1 MALVCKT
8 TPLLEAS
15 TSWGVIVSRHTLELF
30 MIDLIP
36 ITVISA
42 VSLFVIKEIVE
53 IFRKRKALKR
63 KVSAIKSLLVEEIE
77 LNHWVW
83 LQFSALV
90 ETIKDSPEGTQYC
103 ILSSKSGY
111 ERFEFLKPDGS
122 GGGKSFPKVSEIYYQ
137 KVILD
142 IAELDKEFYEK
153 SIEYNKAIADL
164 HHVRGN
170 VYESIDEINKSHHF
184 SQGFISYTEDELPDI
199 YAKMNSLYFY
209 CTGKKLEK
217 HRMR

>member
-1 MALVCKT
+1 M
-8 TPLLEAS
+8 
-15 TSWGVIVSRHTLELF
+15 ELF
-30 MIDLIP
+30 IVDLIP

-53 IFRKRKALKR
+53 IIRKLKARQRKI
-63 KVSAIKSLLVEEIE
+63 SEIKSFLVEEIE

-90 ETIKDSPEGTQYC
+90 ETIKDSPEGKKYD

-111 ERFEFLKPDGS
+111 ERFEFIKPDGS

-142 IAELDKEFYEK
+142 IAELDKVFYEK
-153 SIEYNKAIADL
+153 SIEYNKAIAEL

-170 VYESIDEINKSHHF
+170 VYESIDEIKKK
-184 SQGFISYTEDELPDI
+184 P
-199 YAKMNSLYFY
+199 SLFQSVY
-209 CTGKKLEK
+209 
-217 HRMR
+217 